1 MTHTTYT
8 EVWDLE
14 SFFEGGSQSQSFQ
27 NYLEQIDI
35 LMEEF
40 TSLANDMQITEN
52 ALNKLGQLAFIRIIP
67 YICLQ

>member
-40 TSLANDMQITEN
+40 ASLANDME
-52 ALNKLGQLAFIRIIP
+52 
-67 YICLQ
+67 